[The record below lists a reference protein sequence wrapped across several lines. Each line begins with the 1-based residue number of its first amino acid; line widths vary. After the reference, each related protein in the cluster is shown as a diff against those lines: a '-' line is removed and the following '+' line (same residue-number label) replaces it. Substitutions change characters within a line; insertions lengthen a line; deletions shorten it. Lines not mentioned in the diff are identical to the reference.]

1 MQRATLLIVVLAL
14 MPLSTLTGQEP
25 SHQKSEIIAL
35 SLSIS
40 GTVLPMVA
48 AWQIFAPTANEA
60 TADRTVP
67 VILALSGLTI
77 GPSLGYFYVGRR
89 GGVFLRLGVGLA
101 TTALV
106 VSLLQSDGGGSCGVP
121 GCVDIGSAG
130 GAAIIGLDRRN

>member
-60 TADRTVP
+60 TADRTVS
-67 VILALSGLTI
+67 VILAMSGLSI
-77 GPSLGYFYVGRR
+77 GPSLGHFYVGRR
-89 GGVFLRLGVGLA
+89 GGVFVAADPGWVA
-101 TTALV
+101 ANM
-106 VSLLQSDGGGSCGVP
+106 GG
-121 GCVDIGSAG
+121 
-130 GAAIIGLDRRN
+130 